1 MKVADSLKRTCA
13 VFGRISSVYLLLK
26 GGGNVKTYETRAM
39 DTWDIIA
46 KRVYGSEALM
56 DQLIRANLQHR
67 KTAFFSAGVVLNVPD
82 IDTDS
87 MEFAENLPPWKRQ
100 EGTR

>member
-13 VFGRISSVYLLLK
+13 VFWRISSVYLLLK

>member
-1 MKVADSLKRTCA
+1 M
-13 VFGRISSVYLLLK
+13 
-26 GGGNVKTYETRAM
+26 KTYETVAM

-56 DQLIRANLQHR
+56 DQLIRANLQRR
-67 KTAFFSAGVVLNVPD
+67 KTVFFSAGVVINVPD
-82 IDTDS
+82 IDTGS

>member
-13 VFGRISSVYLLLK
+13 VCWRISSDYLLRK
-26 GGGNVKTYETRAM
+26 GGCIVKQYTTVAQ

-67 KTAFFSAGVVLNVPD
+67 KTVFFSAGVVLNVPD

-100 EGTR
+100 EGAR

>member
-13 VFGRISSVYLLLK
+13 AFGRISSVYLLLK

>member
-39 DTWDIIA
+39 GTWDIIA

>member
-1 MKVADSLKRTCA
+1 M
-13 VFGRISSVYLLLK
+13 
-26 GGGNVKTYETRAM
+26 KTYTTVAQ

-67 KTAFFSAGVVLNVPD
+67 KTVFFSAGVVLNVPD

-87 MEFAENLPPWKRQ
+87 MEFAENLPPWKRP
-100 EGTR
+100 EGSR

>member
-1 MKVADSLKRTCA
+1 M
-13 VFGRISSVYLLLK
+13 
-26 GGGNVKTYETRAM
+26 KTYETVAM

-67 KTAFFSAGVVLNVPD
+67 KTVFFSAGVVLNVPD

-100 EGTR
+100 EGAR